1 MLCHFSAL
9 TSWNIGH
16 DFSFMF
22 ELETHFVFLSQTNLK
37 NLTTK
42 TRKSDPK
49 KIATQNINHLYV
61 NKLGQLVCVKQANSR
76 HIGRERTEH
85 RTLGE
90 VCGVQWNFF
99 QIISNTRCSIPHPT
113 QIYPLWSN
121 PLIAPRCYVHLPMPA
136 GHIQRVYTFGF
147 K

>member
-16 DFSFMF
+16 EFSFMF
-22 ELETHFVFLSQTNLK
+22 ELETHFVLLSQTNLK

-99 QIISNTRCSIPHPT
+99 RLLATQGALYLTPPRYIHSDPT
-113 QIYPLWSN
+113 
-121 PLIAPRCYVHLPMPA
+121 HL
-136 GHIQRVYTFGF
+136 
-147 K
+147 